1 MSSSTSPVTGDRL
14 AAPGDRRW
22 LILIVVAI
30 AQLMV
35 VLDST
40 IVNIALPSAQRALG
54 FPNSDRQWV
63 VTAYALAF
71 GSLLL
76 VGGRLGDMFS
86 RERVFITGLIG
97 FAVAS
102 AIGGASVSFT
112 MLVAARALQGAFGAV
127 LAPSALG
134 TLVSTF
140 REPRE
145 RARAFGV
152 FGSVAAGG
160 GAVGLILGGVLTQYV
175 SWRWTLYVNLVFAAI
190 AVAGA
195 LAWIRPSRPDARPR
209 MDWPGAVL
217 ACAGLFLIVFG
228 FSRGETAG
236 WTAPQTLGS
245 LAAGLVLLAGF
256 VVAEQRSSHPLL
268 PLRVILD
275 RTRGG
280 SYAAVFISGIAIFA
294 TFLFLTYYLQVIK
307 AESPLATGLLFLPMV
322 GCILISSNLSS
333 IVGLA
338 RFGPRVLIATGML
351 LGAGG
356 MAYLTRVSVTSSYA
370 SAVLPALLIL
380 GPGLRHDLR
389 AGHQHRYLRRRPP
402 GLRRRLRTGQHDAAG
417 RRLDRDIGSQ
427 HDRAQYGGQLPDHPP
442 HQPACTGDRGHPRLH
457 RRLQRVSSAAR
468 ARLHPRDRPAPVQ
481 APAYRAQE
489 RRRHLRPGCRRPGPG
504 PIACRPRPAAGV
516 RGDSRGPVRLLAASD
531 RGSRPGGHAGPLE
544 PTAGQASDGCPA
556 RTPAQGHRGYPPSMS
571 TTTPPATDLRL
582 VVGYDGSP
590 PASRALEAA
599 VNLLQGRT
607 GRIEVVYVAHMPSM
621 AALSPGAVA
630 ELETDF
636 DDIEQELR
644 TMAAEQLRDREQRWD
659 FHRRQGLIAEELI
672 AAGKDLGAAHPHA
685 TVVIVVGSSSLVA
698 HRVVGSV
705 AVSLARHSPVPL
717 VVVP

>member
-1 MSSSTSPVTGDRL
+1 MSSATSPVTGDRL

-40 IVNIALPSAQRALG
+40 IVNIALPSAQRALA

-63 VTAYALAF
+63 VTSYALAF

-86 RERVFITGLIG
+86 RKWVFITGLIG

-145 RARAFGV
+145 RGRAFGV

-160 GAVGLILGGVLTQYV
+160 GAVGLILGGVLTQYL

-195 LAWIRPSRPDARPR
+195 LAWIRPSRPDVRPR

-217 ACAGLFLIVFG
+217 ACAGLFLIVYG
-228 FSRGETAG
+228 CSRAETAG
-236 WTAPQTLGS
+236 WASAVTTGC
-245 LAAGLVLLAGF
+245 LAAGVVLLAGF

-280 SYAAVFISGIAIFA
+280 SYVAVFISGIAIFA

-307 AESPLATGLLFLPMV
+307 RESPLSTGLLFLPMI

-338 RFGPRVLIATGML
+338 RLGPRVLIAAGML

-356 MAYLTRVSVTSSYA
+356 MAYLTQVTVTSGYA

-380 GPGLRHDLR
+380 GLGFGMIFAPAINTATFGVARRDSGVASALVNTMQQVGGSIGTSALSTIALSTAASYLITHHTSPLAPAIAATHGYTVAFSVSAALLGLGFIL
-389 AGHQHRYLRRRPP
+389 AIVLLPSK
-402 GLRRRLRTGQHDAAG
+402 RRLTELRNAATT
-417 RRLDRDIGSQ
+417 
-427 HDRAQYGGQLPDHPP
+427 A
-442 HQPACTGDRGHPRLH
+442 PA
-457 RRLQRVSSAAR
+457 AA
-468 ARLHPRDRPAPVQ
+468 APAPVPSPA
-481 APAYRAQE
+481 APAPQPAFE
-489 RRRHLRPGCRRPGPG
+489 AIPVALCGCSPVVTAVPGS
-504 PIACRPRPAAGV
+504 AAT
-516 RGDSRGPVRLLAASD
+516 PVR
-531 RGSRPGGHAGPLE
+531 
-544 PTAGQASDGCPA
+544 
-556 RTPAQGHRGYPPSMS
+556 
-571 TTTPPATDLRL
+571 
-582 VVGYDGSP
+582 
-590 PASRALEAA
+590 
-599 VNLLQGRT
+599 
-607 GRIEVVYVAHMPSM
+607 
-621 AALSPGAVA
+621 
-630 ELETDF
+630 
-636 DDIEQELR
+636 
-644 TMAAEQLRDREQRWD
+644 
-659 FHRRQGLIAEELI
+659 
-672 AAGKDLGAAHPHA
+672 
-685 TVVIVVGSSSLVA
+685 
-698 HRVVGSV
+698 
-705 AVSLARHSPVPL
+705 
-717 VVVP
+717 